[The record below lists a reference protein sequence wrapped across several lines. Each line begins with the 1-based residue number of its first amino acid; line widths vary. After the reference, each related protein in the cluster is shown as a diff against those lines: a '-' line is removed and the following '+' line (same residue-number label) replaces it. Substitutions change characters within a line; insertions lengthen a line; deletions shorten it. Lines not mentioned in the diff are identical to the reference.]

1 MFEKLGLT
9 QEIGVTLDRI
19 GDLSKGR
26 YAIPKRRGTG
36 GIPCSCPFP
45 PAWPVARSHQ
55 LSASVSSV
63 SAQQHSS
70 SEPTLRETL
79 AVHPS
84 PRQSK
89 EVVQRS
95 LGGTHVLFTLQ
106 LIELFPILAVGITVV
121 HKFALAIRAFARL
134 EIGLLREDASVREL
148 PRLT

>member
-1 MFEKLGLT
+1 
-9 QEIGVTLDRI
+9 
-19 GDLSKGR
+19 
-26 YAIPKRRGTG
+26 
-36 GIPCSCPFP
+36 
-45 PAWPVARSHQ
+45 
-55 LSASVSSV
+55 
-63 SAQQHSS
+63 
-70 SEPTLRETL
+70 
-79 AVHPS
+79 VHPS